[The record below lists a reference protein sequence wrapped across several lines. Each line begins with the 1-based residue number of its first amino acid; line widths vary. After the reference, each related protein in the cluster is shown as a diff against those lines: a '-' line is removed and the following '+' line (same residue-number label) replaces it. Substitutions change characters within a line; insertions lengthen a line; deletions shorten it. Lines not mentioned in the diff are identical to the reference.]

1 LRLIAAIIDEET
13 EKIWLLVFWLFTSKV
28 IDLA

>member
-13 EKIWLLVFWLFTSKV
+13 KKIWLLVFWLFTSKV
-28 IDLA
+28 DDSV